1 MVSDQNQN
9 RKADEEY
16 SDTEG
21 SDSGES
27 SQSEEHRSRS
37 AGRSS
42 GGGQKNQRQRERSL
56 GGRSENSLRSRSR
69 SGGDPRTVQG
79 AEVGLGEVEAV
90 HESAGMKGA

>member
-1 MVSDQNQN
+1 MSDQNQN

-27 SQSEEHRSRS
+27 SQSEEHRSMS
-37 AGRSS
+37 ASRSS
-42 GGGQKNQRQRERSL
+42 GGPEDKRIKGK
-56 GGRSENSLRSRSR
+56 ENEA

-79 AEVGLGEVEAV
+79 AEVG
-90 HESAGMKGA
+90 SA